1 MHRLQTK
8 EADAKRKQKNR
19 TESKAKESEDPAH
32 VQHIRAMRD
41 VNSEQPVSDKLIR
54 SLNLLTK
61 EAVHKHGNT
70 LRFASIA
77 VLSQRER
84 HPLNL
89 CQARLFARTYN
100 KPLFKWKLPLSG
112 PAASWITKEE
122 EGLIYKHEEAGV
134 YGYFVEGAPCVV
146 LRNLLTNRTLVNGCN
161 GTMYSLSLHH
171 EEDADDS
178 DEDEYATTLAEYVEE
193 AKLHYQ
199 RTTESVLEVVIP
211 MPFSI
216 NVCPDISKHHSDFLL
231 GRNISMLPGTC

>member
-1 MHRLQTK
+1 MVRPFLGLTVPNEHHADGKGVCLLRNIRRL
-8 EADAKRKQKNR
+8 DL
-19 TESKAKESEDPAH
+19 KANIRASEDPAH
-32 VQHIRAMRD
+32 VQYIREMRD

-54 SLNLLTK
+54 SFNLLTK

-100 KPLFKWKLPLSG
+100 KPLFKCQARLFARTYNKPLFKWKLPLSG
-112 PAASWITKEE
+112 PVASWITKEE

-146 LRNLLTNRTLVNGCN
+146 LRNLLTNRTLVNVF
-161 GTMYSLSLHH
+161 
-171 EEDADDS
+171 A
-178 DEDEYATTLAEYVEE
+178 LASS
-193 AKLHYQ
+193 
-199 RTTESVLEVVIP
+199 RRRCRR
-211 MPFSI
+211 F
-216 NVCPDISKHHSDFLL
+216 
-231 GRNISMLPGTC
+231 GRR